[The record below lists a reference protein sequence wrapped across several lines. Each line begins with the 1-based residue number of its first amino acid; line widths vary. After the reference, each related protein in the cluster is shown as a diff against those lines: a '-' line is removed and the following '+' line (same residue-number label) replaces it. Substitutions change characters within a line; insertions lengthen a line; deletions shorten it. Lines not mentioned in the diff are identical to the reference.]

1 MAQARPALPVP
12 PASER
17 AASERV
23 AREDLVLFINACFA
37 CTGQSEFYGDAAG
50 QGISIRFLHEYI
62 LGNYRRLYARTLAAG
77 INHYNR
83 ALIVKNLLA
92 AGAPAEPAE
101 RVEEGELIL
110 ATLLAL
116 PAPRAYQ
123 LLREVRS
130 RRVNNRRTRAVIR
143 EFLGRRPDRAFDAVK
158 YRVHVRAV
166 AAHAHLRLPG
176 EVGRFVFEGV
186 SRKGA
191 YATPLFESFRRAHYS
206 QESLYE
212 LPYTIAVGLAKKH
225 GVPQDKFLT
234 RIAPR
239 MTFLERLTLQ
249 GAAERAEA
257 APIAIDLTRAPLT
270 KLCSYLLSLPEDE
283 RRARQPE
290 LLAALRGAAERALRR
305 TPLRLGRVAAVL
317 DRSYSTSGSSE
328 KRRRPLAVALAV
340 SQLLRA
346 ASRQYTAVW
355 TTPLPEP
362 AQASAAAVTE
372 RSRLPAEG
380 VAEPAQAPVAEATT
394 LARAPVDAAAELLVS
409 PRGPTRLAAPLLDA
423 LGHAP
428 EVVIIVSDG
437 YENDPPGMASE
448 LIRLYR
454 AHLDPQRRVSFV
466 HVNPVF
472 DSERFA
478 PRGLGDALPT
488 IGLRDA
494 EDLLTGIGF
503 ARFAD
508 GAAPLAELEAY
519 LAARV
524 PLLLRRLRTTPPAA
538 SALDSAAPLDA
549 LDPAG
554 ALDATD
560 AEPDAATSTDAA
572 PVELDGPIND
582 TSAES
587 ALASAAARVVEAR
600 LAK

>member
-1 MAQARPALPVP
+1 MAQARPALPDP

-83 ALIVKNLLA
+83 SLIVKNLLA
-92 AGAPAEPAE
+92 AGAPREPTE
-101 RVEEGELIL
+101 RAEEGELIL

-130 RRVNNRRTRAVIR
+130 RRINNRRTRAVIR
-143 EFLGRRPDRAFDAVK
+143 EFLGRRPDRVFDAVK

-191 YATPLFESFRRAHYS
+191 FATPLFESFRRAHYS

-270 KLCSYLLSLPEDE
+270 KLCSYLLSLPTDE
-283 RRARQPE
+283 RRDRQPE

-317 DRSYSTSGSSE
+317 DRSYSASGSSE

-346 ASRQYTAVW
+346 ASRQYSAVW
-355 TTPLPEP
+355 TSPLPESPHDP
-362 AQASAAAVTE
+362 AD
-372 RSRLPAEG
+372 G
-380 VAEPAQAPVAEATT
+380 
-394 LARAPVDAAAELLVS
+394 AAELLVS

-428 EVVIIVSDG
+428 ELVIIVSDG

-448 LIRLYR
+448 LVRLFR
-454 AHLDPQRRVSFV
+454 AHLDPRRRVSFV

-508 GAAPLAELEAY
+508 GAAPLAELESY

-524 PLLLRRLRTTPPAA
+524 PLLLRRLHATPAAPSALDPGGSLDAIDPAASLDTTDPAASPGATDPAAPPGALDGELRAALSSAANPAGPMRGADTEPAA
-538 SALDSAAPLDA
+538 SASDREETAPIV
-549 LDPAG
+549 
-554 ALDATD
+554 T
-560 AEPDAATSTDAA
+560 
-572 PVELDGPIND
+572 
-582 TSAES
+582 
-587 ALASAAARVVEAR
+587 
-600 LAK
+600 K

>member
-1 MAQARPALPVP
+1 MAQARPALPDP
-12 PASER
+12 PASERAASER

-37 CTGQSEFYGDAAG
+37 CTGQSEFYGDAAV

-92 AGAPAEPAE
+92 AGAPREPAA
-101 RVEEGELIL
+101 RAEEGELIL

-130 RRVNNRRTRAVIR
+130 RRINNRRTRAIIR
-143 EFLGRRPDRAFDAVK
+143 EFLGRRPDRVFDAVK

-191 YATPLFESFRRAHYS
+191 FATPLFESFRRAHYS

-249 GAAERAEA
+249 GAAERAAA

-270 KLCSYLLSLPEDE
+270 KLCSYLLSLPAEE
-283 RRARQPE
+283 RRDRQPE

-317 DRSYSTSGSSE
+317 DRSYSASGSSE
-328 KRRRPLAVALAV
+328 KRRRPLAVALA
-340 SQLLRA
+340 
-346 ASRQYTAVW
+346 
-355 TTPLPEP
+355 
-362 AQASAAAVTE
+362 
-372 RSRLPAEG
+372 
-380 VAEPAQAPVAEATT
+380 
-394 LARAPVDAAAELLVS
+394 
-409 PRGPTRLAAPLLDA
+409 
-423 LGHAP
+423 
-428 EVVIIVSDG
+428 
-437 YENDPPGMASE
+437 
-448 LIRLYR
+448 
-454 AHLDPQRRVSFV
+454 
-466 HVNPVF
+466 
-472 DSERFA
+472 
-478 PRGLGDALPT
+478 
-488 IGLRDA
+488 
-494 EDLLTGIGF
+494 
-503 ARFAD
+503 
-508 GAAPLAELEAY
+508 
-519 LAARV
+519 
-524 PLLLRRLRTTPPAA
+524 
-538 SALDSAAPLDA
+538 
-549 LDPAG
+549 
-554 ALDATD
+554 
-560 AEPDAATSTDAA
+560 
-572 PVELDGPIND
+572 
-582 TSAES
+582 
-587 ALASAAARVVEAR
+587 
-600 LAK
+600 